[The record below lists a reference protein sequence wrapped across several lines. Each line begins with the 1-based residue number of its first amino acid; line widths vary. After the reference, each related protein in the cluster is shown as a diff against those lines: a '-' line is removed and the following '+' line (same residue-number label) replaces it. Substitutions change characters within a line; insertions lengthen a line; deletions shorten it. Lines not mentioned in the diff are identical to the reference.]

1 MSRRLTLAIEISNPP
16 ASPDGRGQV
25 ALGQELT
32 LQSNALCVEP
42 LTRTDRHDDALMPAI
57 QRALS
62 AIDATPNDLSRIAV
76 SIGPGGYTA
85 IRIACATAAT
95 LADACGAELR
105 AIPTALV
112 GVIDDLAAGP
122 IAVALASKGETV
134 WLARFSGAPDQAA
147 EEASHGIETNAEGL
161 DSRLNGQRVAAM
173 LADEHLPPGCRASAE
188 RLGIAVRQ
196 LSLTAEKCLRA
207 ASLMPSIS
215 AELLSPLYPREPDA
229 VRIWRERAGER

>member
-16 ASPDGRGQV
+16 ASPNACGQI
-25 ALGQELT
+25 ALGQEPT
-32 LQSNALCVEP
+32 LQTNVLCVEP
-42 LTRTDRHDDALMPAI
+42 LVRADRHDDALMPAI

-62 AIDATPNDLSRIAV
+62 AIDATPMDLSQIAV

-112 GVIDDLAAGP
+112 GVIDDLASSP

-134 WLARFSGAPDQAA
+134 WLARFSGDPDQAA
-147 EEASHGIETNAEGL
+147 EEASLGIETDAEGL
-161 DSRLNGQRVAAM
+161 LSLLDGQHVAAM
-173 LADEHLPPGCRASAE
+173 LADEHLPPSCRASAE
-188 RLGIAVRQ
+188 RLGIPVRR

-207 ASLMPSIS
+207 AFLMPSIG